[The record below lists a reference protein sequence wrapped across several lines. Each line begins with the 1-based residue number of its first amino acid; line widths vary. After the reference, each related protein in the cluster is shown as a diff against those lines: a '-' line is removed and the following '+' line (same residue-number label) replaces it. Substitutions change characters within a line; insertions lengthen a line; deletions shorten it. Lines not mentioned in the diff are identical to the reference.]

1 MPEAN
6 SQPNRGVWVPPVSC
20 RRCRTL
26 LTLMVQVELCLLTTG
41 ELVGHVDVLQQL
53 PHYSCSAVALEPVE
67 LLQIPVNNACGGS
80 SRLRQHAAG
89 GSFEGRRVTPPAT
102 AGDTW
107 ITIVG
112 LTGVWIQM
120 QATLDVSDKHKLWRQ
135 HRLVELFS

>member
-6 SQPNRGVWVPPVSC
+6 SQPNRGVWLPPVSC
-20 RRCRTL
+20 VCWAAGL

-67 LLQIPVNNACGGS
+67 LLQIPVNDACGS

-89 GSFEGRRVTPPAT
+89 GSFEGRSVTPPST
-102 AGDTW
+102 PGGTNPNGGTQ
-107 ITIVG
+107 IT
-112 LTGVWIQM
+112 LTLMV
-120 QATLDVSDKHKLWRQ
+120 TLRSP
-135 HRLVELFS
+135 